1 MERKLFQK
9 LNQED
14 NVFITDIKPVIGE
27 ENNIVGYEVFYNS
40 SCSIVLPISFY
51 SLEKI
56 ISALRKQTER
66 IERIEFKKYR
76 LHLNLNL
83 LTSLTIGT
91 TIGALVF
98 EKDSSKKMRSLIVGG
113 AATLLLK
120 TVDIVNENSLSK
132 YKEALVLK
140 RK

>member
-14 NVFITDIKPVIGE
+14 NLFITDIKPVIGE

-51 SLEKI
+51 SL
-56 ISALRKQTER
+56 
-66 IERIEFKKYR
+66 
-76 LHLNLNL
+76 
-83 LTSLTIGT
+83 
-91 TIGALVF
+91 
-98 EKDSSKKMRSLIVGG
+98 
-113 AATLLLK
+113 
-120 TVDIVNENSLSK
+120 SK